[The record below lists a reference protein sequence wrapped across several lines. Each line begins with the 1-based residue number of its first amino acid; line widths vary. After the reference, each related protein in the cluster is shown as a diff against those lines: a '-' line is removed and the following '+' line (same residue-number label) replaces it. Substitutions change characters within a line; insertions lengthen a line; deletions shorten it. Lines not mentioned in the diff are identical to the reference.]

1 LALWEKSSQSER
13 TNPNRLESFVV
24 VEGTPRDL
32 HPILRDEIYRIAGEA
47 LRNAF
52 RHAQARR
59 IEVAI
64 GYGERQFRL
73 RVRDDGKGIDP
84 KVLEGQARAGHFG
97 LPGMRERA
105 ELIGGEL
112 EVWSQRQ
119 SGTEIE
125 LKIRASIAYGVS
137 SSRTAAAGRRS
148 RLLTKMPFAKKTGTN
163 A

>member
-1 LALWEKSSQSER
+1 MRFKVVDELLSAGKVKEELERALDLAARAITEGRDTVHGLRSSTVETNDLAVLALWEKSSQSER

-64 GYGERQFRL
+64 G
-73 RVRDDGKGIDP
+73 
-84 KVLEGQARAGHFG
+84 
-97 LPGMRERA
+97 
-105 ELIGGEL
+105 
-112 EVWSQRQ
+112 
-119 SGTEIE
+119 
-125 LKIRASIAYGVS
+125 
-137 SSRTAAAGRRS
+137 
-148 RLLTKMPFAKKTGTN
+148 
-163 A
+163 